1 MPRTEKYLDYS
12 TTNQRLPCNIQ
23 NTLKTIS
30 QLWACRSL
38 AFPSTLFLAVCIVFF
53 SFPISTLA
61 EESALD
67 LRVGAWNLE
76 HLDDSNDEGCVS
88 RTNDDYAALAQRIED
103 LGLDVLAFQEVEN
116 LAAARRV
123 FSEKWNIE
131 ISNRPMVSGPPC
143 RENRNNRLGHL
154 ATGIAVRDGLE
165 YHRNPDLTDLD
176 VDHPSRRWGT
186 DITIIVDNEEL
197 RVLSVHLKSGCWSKR
212 EDTNVSKK
220 AACTT
225 LREQIMV
232 LKKWIAERHE
242 DGQSYVIVGDFN
254 RRFTAPD
261 DWAWELLTEK
271 VPTLALAS
279 NTKSSI
285 CNPKYPLFI
294 DHIIFDSATK
304 VTMVPGSFEEV
315 ERVGKHPDHCAI
327 SARFSSD

>member
-1 MPRTEKYLDYS
+1 MPWTEKYLDYS
-12 TTNQRLPCNIQ
+12 STNQRLPCNIQ
-23 NTLKTIS
+23 YTLKSIP
-30 QLWACRSL
+30 QLWVCRSL
-38 AFPSTLFLAVCIVFF
+38 AFPSILFLGVCIVFF

-61 EESALD
+61 EEIALD
-67 LRVGAWNLE
+67 LRVGTWNLE
-76 HLDDSNDEGCVS
+76 HLDDSNGEGCVS
-88 RTNDDYAALAQRIED
+88 RTNDDYDALAQRIED
-103 LGLDVLAFQEVEN
+103 LGVDVLAFQEVEN
-116 LAAARRV
+116 LTAARRV

-165 YHRNPDLTDLD
+165 YHRNPDLMDLD

-197 RVLSVHLKSGCWSKR
+197 RVLSVHLKSGCWSKHQ
-212 EDTNVSKK
+212 DTNESAKT
-220 AACTT
+220 ACST
-225 LREQIMV
+225 LREQIAV
-232 LKKWIAERHE
+232 LKEWITERQA
-242 DGQSYVIVGDFN
+242 DRQAYVIVGDFN
-254 RRFTAPD
+254 RRFTAPN
-261 DWAWELLTEK
+261 DWAWELLTQK

-294 DHIIFDSATK
+294 DHIIFDSATN

-315 ERVGKHPDHCAI
+315 GRVGKHPDHCAI
-327 SARFSSD
+327 SARFSSE